1 MHNLLRA
8 LCLAAALSIPAFAP
22 AQDQTASPS
31 EATTQPAGQPSG
43 QASNP
48 ASPPP
53 SPCTTEA
60 DPARDFDFWIGDW
73 HVYRPG
79 TDQQA
84 GTNRISRREG
94 GCLLLEEW
102 TGASGGTGTS
112 MNFHD
117 PHRDAWRQVWQ
128 SASALIDLEGGLDAQ
143 GRMAM
148 EGTIFYHAR
157 DQRFPFRGRW
167 TPRGDGSVLQEFW
180 QQAPDG
186 EWATWFAGEYRPAD

>member
-1 MHNLLRA
+1 MHDFVRTLGIACA
-8 LCLAAALSIPAFAP
+8 LFAVAQTPSLAL
-22 AQDQTASPS
+22 AQTPTEPS
-31 EATTQPAGQPSG
+31 TQPSS
-43 QASNP
+43 QASGEAP
-48 ASPPP
+48 SPPP
-53 SPCTTEA
+53 SPCTTDTGA
-60 DPARDFDFWIGDW
+60 ARDFDFWIGDW
-73 HVYRPG
+73 HVFRPG

-128 SASALIDLEGGLDAQ
+128 SASALIELEGGLDAQ

-167 TPRGDGSVLQEFW
+167 TPRDDGSVLQEFW